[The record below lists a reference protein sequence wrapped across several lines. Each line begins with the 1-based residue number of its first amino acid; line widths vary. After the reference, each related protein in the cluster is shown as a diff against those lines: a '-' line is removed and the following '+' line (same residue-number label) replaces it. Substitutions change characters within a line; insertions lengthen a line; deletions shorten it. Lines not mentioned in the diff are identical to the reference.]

1 MSMSIQL
8 PPEFKRELD
17 LQQLART
24 LSLAAIRCL
33 SWEEIRLRVHS
44 VWNDPQSEELILR
57 VQEMDLSQQQGEELS
72 EEIKYLSRVAEQL
85 HSRDRHTV
93 DRRLMRLAR
102 ALPQTE
108 LYDYALADLNHS
120 RKLRRVGA
128 YKILRE
134 VGISRELAPH
144 LVERYRETEDQ
155 DLLTLIA
162 RFPEAIQAVDV
173 DWLLSELDEQ
183 YWRMRVIEGLIRNQD
198 QTATRYMSSY
208 PHEFVHSIGRCRATI
223 LGPAIHEV
231 VRTHPSDWDL
241 LSLAAW
247 ALGMLG
253 DRTGLAEI
261 SQLLE
266 RELAANP
273 LRFLTEPGVAPDC
286 SGR

>member
-1 MSMSIQL
+1 MSTPIQL

-33 SWEEIRLRVHS
+33 SWEEIRPRLRS

-57 VQEMDLSQQQGEELS
+57 VQEKDLSEQQGKELR
-72 EEIKYLSRVAEQL
+72 EEIKYLSAIAEQL
-85 HSRDRHTV
+85 HSRDRYTV

-108 LYDYALADLNHS
+108 LYEYALADLNHS

-134 VGISRELAPH
+134 VGVSRELAPR

-162 RFPEAIQAVDV
+162 RSPEAIQAVDV
-173 DWLLSELDEQ
+173 DWLLSELDKQ
-183 YWRMRVIEGLIRNQD
+183 YWRMRVIEGLI
-198 QTATRYMSSY
+198 
-208 PHEFVHSIGRCRATI
+208 
-223 LGPAIHEV
+223 
-231 VRTHPSDWDL
+231 
-241 LSLAAW
+241 
-247 ALGMLG
+247 
-253 DRTGLAEI
+253 
-261 SQLLE
+261 
-266 RELAANP
+266 
-273 LRFLTEPGVAPDC
+273 
-286 SGR
+286 